1 MNAPTGG
8 ARWVTLPGLMLA
20 LTFVT
25 GVVDAVGY
33 LRLDQVFAG
42 NMTGNVVILGMAAA
56 GGPRLPVLGPAL
68 ALVSFLAGA
77 ALAGR
82 VLRGAVRPGWNR
94 RCTALLAGGAAVL
107 GASALALTV
116 LGTDAHG
123 TRAAA
128 ASALALA
135 MGAQAATARH
145 LAVRDV
151 TTVVVTSTLT
161 GLAADSRLGAAR
173 PQGSLR
179 RLSAVVSIVL
189 GAVAGALLC
198 RVDEGAAVAVA
209 ALVVAVVTALGPLT
223 ARARSTAP
231 AAGPART
238 TPSSSSADARTAS
251 APAGTS
257 PAPSVAD
264 ARTAFPAGA
273 RADTPRPGRRDDGS
287 LRTAGSRPAR
297 QQRTG
302 RP

>member
-1 MNAPTGG
+1 MNGRAAG

-56 GGPRLPVLGPAL
+56 GGSRLPVLGPAL

-82 VLRGAVRPGWNR
+82 VLRGAVRPGWNS
-94 RCTALLAGGAAVL
+94 RCTALLAGGAAAL
-107 GASALALTV
+107 GASAAALTV
-116 LGTDAHG
+116 LGTDGHA

-145 LAVRDV
+145 LAVKDV

-161 GLAADSRLGAAR
+161 ALAADSRLGAAR

-179 RLSAVVSIVL
+179 RLSVVVSIVL
-189 GAVAGALLC
+189 GAVVGALLC
-198 RVDEGAAVAVA
+198 QADEGLAVALAAVVVA
-209 ALVVAVVTALGPLT
+209 AVTSLGPLT
-223 ARARSTAP
+223 ARAGSTTP
-231 AAGPART
+231 ASGPA
-238 TPSSSSADARTAS
+238 PSAPGAGRPSSSADARAVTA
-251 APAGTS
+251 
-257 PAPSVAD
+257 PAPSVAGF
-264 ARTAFPAGA
+264 RTAPPSGA
-273 RADTPRPGRRDDGS
+273 EADTPRPGRRDDGS
-287 LRTAGSRPAR
+287 LRTAGRPPAR